1 MEREKKY
8 PTFVNHVFKTD
19 EFSFK
24 TAHYHGDEVRT
35 IQKKNY
41 NLHHVFFQVIIS
53 TKFCKY
59 WECSKAKS
67 GKFEVDM
74 YCITLTL
81 RYKGW

>member
-1 MEREKKY
+1 VGGLVRPNLENSHFFDLTFPLQDALTITVERDEKY

-41 NLHHVFFQVIIS
+41 NLHHVFF
-53 TKFCKY
+53 
-59 WECSKAKS
+59 
-67 GKFEVDM
+67 
-74 YCITLTL
+74 
-81 RYKGW
+81 R